1 MAAWQAAIP
10 SWISSWKVT
19 RAVAAASGTS
29 SARCRRR
36 WCRVTWTWPPAC
48 TRTAASTSP
57 SSSSPPSCRCR
68 LPRDTTPPG
77 CSCLPATSRG
87 LRGST
92 SSSRRGPTPPT
103 STRKRATSQ
112 PRGAVGGGAETC
124 RAARN
129 FDAAGDGDQALA
141 LYEQIGDQES
151 RADCLLRSGRA
162 FEAADLYVELGNVRG
177 EVDALRKVPE
187 TDPLRVDA
195 VKRLAAILAR
205 RNRLAEATQLAADAL
220 RENDAAKKDL
230 GLHELLVDLL
240 VRQGLHDQ
248 AERVR
253 TRMQRIAARERVGA
267 AVAPPPSASGPAPAA
282 PEDYGFLKAI
292 PLFGKL
298 PLQDMKDLYRL
309 SAEVTYKPGAI
320 VVEEGV
326 DAPGLIVIVE
336 GSAEVVAIGAGG
348 ARHLNS
354 LGPGDH
360 LGEIS
365 LVSKSVTSA
374 RVVASSLVRA
384 LKISPDRFAGFV
396 YSHPA
401 GAAGIYRLFSEKL
414 AERVRALSTP
424 EGG

>member
-1 MAAWQAAIP
+1 MAAWETATP
-10 SWISSWKVT
+10 SWSSSWKRT

-29 SARCRRR
+29 CARCRRR
-36 WCRVTWTWPPAC
+36 SCRVTWIWPPAC
-48 TRTAASTSP
+48 TRTAGSTSP

-68 LPRDTTPPG
+68 LP
-77 CSCLPATSRG
+77 PAT
-87 LRGST
+87 T
-92 SSSRRGPTPPT
+92 RRGDL
-103 STRKRATSQ
+103 S
-112 PRGAVGGGAETC
+112 

-267 AVAPPPSASGPAPAA
+267 AVAPPPSASSGPAPAA

-326 DAPGLIVIVE
+326 DAPGLI
-336 GSAEVVAIGAGG
+336 
-348 ARHLNS
+348 
-354 LGPGDH
+354 
-360 LGEIS
+360 
-365 LVSKSVTSA
+365 
-374 RVVASSLVRA
+374 
-384 LKISPDRFAGFV
+384 
-396 YSHPA
+396 
-401 GAAGIYRLFSEKL
+401 
-414 AERVRALSTP
+414 
-424 EGG
+424 

>member
-1 MAAWQAAIP
+1 MGSRDPVVELELGGDEGAGAGIGNVVRALQAALTQGDLDLAARMYEDSGQHVAEQLFTTVLQTP
-10 SWISSWKVT
+10 AAT
-19 RAVAAASGTS
+19 RHNAARMFVLARDFARAARLYEQLKAWPDAAHIYEEASDFAAAGRCWKRSGDLS
-29 SARCRRR
+29 
-36 WCRVTWTWPPAC
+36 
-48 TRTAASTSP
+48 
-57 SSSSPPSCRCR
+57 
-68 LPRDTTPPG
+68 
-77 CSCLPATSRG
+77 
-87 LRGST
+87 
-92 SSSRRGPTPPT
+92 
-103 STRKRATSQ
+103 
-112 PRGAVGGGAETC
+112 

-129 FDAAGDGDQALA
+129 LDAAGDADQAVA
-141 LYEQIGDQES
+141 LYEQIGDRES
-151 RADCLLRSGRA
+151 RADCLLRSGRF

-177 EVDALRKVPE
+177 EVDALRKVPQ
-187 TDPLRVDA
+187 TDPRRVDA
-195 VKRLAAILAR
+195 VKRLAPILAR

-220 RENDAAKKDL
+220 RENEAAKKDL
-230 GLHELLVDLL
+230 GFHELLVDLL

-253 TRMQRIAARERVGA
+253 PRMQRIAARERIVA
-267 AVAPPPSASGPAPAA
+267 AAPPPPPSASGPAPA
-282 PEDYGFLKAI
+282 PLEDYGFLKAI

-365 LVSKSVTSA
+365 LISRSVTSA

-396 YSHPA
+396 HSHPA
-401 GAAGIYRLFSEKL
+401 GAVGIYRLFSEKL

>member
-1 MAAWQAAIP
+1 MGSRDPVVELELGGDEGAGAGIGNVVRALQAALTQGDLDLAARMYEDSGQHVAEQLFTTVLQTP
-10 SWISSWKVT
+10 AAT
-19 RAVAAASGTS
+19 RHNAARMFVLARDFARAARLYEQLKAWPDAAHIYEEASDFAAAGRCWKRSGDLS
-29 SARCRRR
+29 
-36 WCRVTWTWPPAC
+36 
-48 TRTAASTSP
+48 
-57 SSSSPPSCRCR
+57 
-68 LPRDTTPPG
+68 
-77 CSCLPATSRG
+77 
-87 LRGST
+87 
-92 SSSRRGPTPPT
+92 
-103 STRKRATSQ
+103 
-112 PRGAVGGGAETC
+112 

-129 FDAAGDGDQALA
+129 LDAAGDADQAVA
-141 LYEQIGDQES
+141 LYEQIGDRES
-151 RADCLLRSGRA
+151 RADCLLRSGRF

-177 EVDALRKVPE
+177 EVDALRKVPQ
-187 TDPLRVDA
+187 TDPRRVDA
-195 VKRLAAILAR
+195 VKRLA
-205 RNRLAEATQLAADAL
+205 
-220 RENDAAKKDL
+220 
-230 GLHELLVDLL
+230 
-240 VRQGLHDQ
+240 
-248 AERVR
+248 RVR
-253 TRMQRIAARERVGA
+253 TRMQRIAARERIVA
-267 AVAPPPSASGPAPAA
+267 AAPPPPPSASGPAPA
-282 PEDYGFLKAI
+282 PLEDYGFLKAI

-365 LVSKSVTSA
+365 LISRSVTSA

-396 YSHPA
+396 HSHPA
-401 GAAGIYRLFSEKL
+401 GAVGIYRLFSEKL

>member
-1 MAAWQAAIP
+1 MGNRDPVLELELETDEGGGGGIGNVVRALQAALVQGDLDLAARMYEDGGQHVAEQLFTTVLQMP
-10 SWISSWKVT
+10 VAT
-19 RAVAAASGTS
+19 RHNAARMFVLARDFARAARLYEQLKAWPDAAHIYEEASDFAAAGRCWKRSGDLS
-29 SARCRRR
+29 
-36 WCRVTWTWPPAC
+36 
-48 TRTAASTSP
+48 
-57 SSSSPPSCRCR
+57 
-68 LPRDTTPPG
+68 
-77 CSCLPATSRG
+77 
-87 LRGST
+87 
-92 SSSRRGPTPPT
+92 
-103 STRKRATSQ
+103 
-112 PRGAVGGGAETC
+112 

-187 TDPLRVDA
+187 TDPRRVDA
-195 VKRLAAILAR
+195 VKRLAAILSR